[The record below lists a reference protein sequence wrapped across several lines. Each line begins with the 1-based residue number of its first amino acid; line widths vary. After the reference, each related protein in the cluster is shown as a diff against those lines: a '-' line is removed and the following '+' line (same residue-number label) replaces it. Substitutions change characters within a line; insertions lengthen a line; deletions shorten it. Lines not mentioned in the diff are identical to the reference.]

1 MVPLPRVR
9 VSAHKTVPRAAAI
22 PAAER
27 RAQAVGALLLLARE
41 TAPERISTA
50 AIAERMGVSHGALF
64 RHFDSREAIWA
75 EAVSWATAELERR
88 FTAIS
93 EAATLQPSP
102 GPGQH
107 RCLEEVI
114 DLLACHAA
122 MLQEHPGLVRM
133 LFAELQ
139 RPATSPARETG
150 KAFMQRFRERL
161 AVAIGRAQTGGDL
174 DGDLDPADLASLLV
188 ATQQGLMLQALVHD
202 GFATLVERSRHSV
215 ALLLRAFRRLPPQD
229 APATAPGA

>member
-1 MVPLPRVR
+1 MSKHSLP
-9 VSAHKTVPRAAAI
+9 TVPRAAAI

-41 TAPERISTA
+41 TAPEQISTA

-64 RHFDSREAIWA
+64 RHFRSREAIWA
-75 EAVSWATAELERR
+75 ETVSWATAELERR
-88 FTAIS
+88 FVAIS
-93 EAATLQPSP
+93 QAAILQTDS
-102 GPGQH
+102 GPHGH
-107 RCLEEVI
+107 HSLEEVI
-114 DLLACHAA
+114 ELLACHAA

-150 KAFMQRFRERL
+150 KAFMQRFRQRL
-161 AVAIGRAQTGGDL
+161 ALAIGRSQAGGEL
-174 DGDLDPADLASLLV
+174 DADLDPADLASLLV

-202 GFATLVERSRHSV
+202 GFATLVERSRHSI
-215 ALLLRAFRRLPPQD
+215 ALLLRACRRLPPQG